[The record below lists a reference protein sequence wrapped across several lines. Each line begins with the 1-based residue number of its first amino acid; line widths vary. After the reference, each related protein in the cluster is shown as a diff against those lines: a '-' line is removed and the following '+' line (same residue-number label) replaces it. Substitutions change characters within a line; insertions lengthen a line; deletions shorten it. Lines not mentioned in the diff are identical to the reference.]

1 MTLAVAESCTGGL
14 ITHLL
19 TETPGISASFLLGV
33 VSYSNE
39 AKINRLGVP
48 RETIEEHGAVSGE
61 VALEMASG
69 VRKAAGSDWG
79 IGVTGIAGPGGGT
92 TEKPVGLVYIALSG
106 PDGRHVREFRFSGN
120 RSEIKQKAAGE
131 ALDIIRE
138 AGILTD

>member
-39 AKINRLGVP
+39 AKISQLGVS

-69 VRKAAGSDWG
+69 VREAAGSDWG